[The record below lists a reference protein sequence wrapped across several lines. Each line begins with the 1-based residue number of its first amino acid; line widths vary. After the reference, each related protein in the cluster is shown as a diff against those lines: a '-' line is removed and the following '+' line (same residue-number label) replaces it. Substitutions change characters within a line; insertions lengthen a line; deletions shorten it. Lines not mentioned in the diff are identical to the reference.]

1 MLKRTFLEDIMQGKI
16 ILKTPKLKLPRLP
29 KLKMP
34 SSKVG
39 TLLASLLVIAKI
51 AKLPTVISAGI
62 MLWFYAQ
69 KFGWKLAAISVFFL
83 MAHEYGHLYAAKKVG
98 IPTTNAI
105 FIPFVGALIGFKKA
119 PKNAKEEAFI
129 AYMGPLVGALAVLIT
144 AVPMY
149 FITHEEFWLVSMMMG
164 TGLNLFNL
172 IPVSPLDGGRIV
184 SAVSIKFWAIGFLI
198 IVAFAIIFK
207 TFILFLVI
215 FMAGLE
221 LYFLVMTRKKYKK
234 AELNALK
241 AKRHTK
247 GYIRE
252 TKRITKKRF
261 EQIEELEQRISGMS
275 NEERFRNDLNRF
287 REEYS
292 NSTDYL
298 DAHLNKIENFLSE
311 VKGKRNYYNTDAKTK
326 YQVALIYVALLGSL
340 GSCFWYCI
348 TLL

>member
-1 MLKRTFLEDIMQGKI
+1 MHEKTV
-16 ILKTPKLKLPRLP
+16 LKTPKLKLPQLP

-34 SSKVG
+34 SGKIG
-39 TLLASLLVIAKI
+39 ALLASLLVIAKV

-69 KFGWKLAAISVFFL
+69 KFGWKLAVISVFFL

-129 AYMGPLVGALAVLIT
+129 AYMGPLVGALAVLLT

-149 FITHEEFWLVSMMMG
+149 FITHEEFWLVSMMLG
-164 TGLNLFNL
+164 TALNLFNL

-184 SAVSIKFWAIGFLI
+184 SAVSIKFWSIGFS
-198 IVAFAIIFK
+198 IVVALAIIFK

-234 AELNALK
+234 AHLNALK
-241 AKRHTK
+241 AKRVTK
-247 GYIRE
+247 GNLR
-252 TKRITKKRF
+252 KVKKVNEERF
-261 EQIEELEQRISGMS
+261 KKLKELEQRISGMS
-275 NEERFRNDLNRF
+275 YEEQFQKQLNNF
-287 REEYS
+287 KEEHVIP
-292 NSTDYL
+292 TDSL
-298 DAHLNKIENFLSE
+298 ETSLNKLEDFLSE
-311 VKGKRNYYNTDAKTK
+311 IKEKQNYYNTDAKTK
-326 YQVALIYVALLGSL
+326 YQVALIYLALLGSL
-340 GSCFWYCI
+340 GSWFWYCI